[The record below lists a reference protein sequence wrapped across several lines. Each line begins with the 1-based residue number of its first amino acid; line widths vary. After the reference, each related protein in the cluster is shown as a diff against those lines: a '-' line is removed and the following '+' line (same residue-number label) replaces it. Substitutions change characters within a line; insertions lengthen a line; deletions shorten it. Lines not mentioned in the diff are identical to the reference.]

1 MKSAHDLSTAPSE
14 PARTRLGISDLP
26 YSLDTAKMARIER
39 AVRLCPL
46 TVADRTRPG
55 FTRADWR
62 DLMRKVVIRLFPHA
76 YIYAGGSHIAVHATP
91 PFVSSINRYG
101 RPQHPDLD
109 GQAGICLFRII
120 EIKLPANTQP

>member
-62 DLMRKVVIRLFPHA
+62 DLMRTVVIRLFPTP
-76 YIYAGGSHIAVHATP
+76 ISMLEEATSRSMP
-91 PFVSSINRYG
+91 HRLLS
-101 RPQHPDLD
+101 
-109 GQAGICLFRII
+109 
-120 EIKLPANTQP
+120 LP